1 MRDTEIDKQKT
12 SGRICNFVSTE
23 LLFADEN
30 IRPGVGDVRYVN
42 LSEMRI
48 LYECGA
54 LAHATLAPSPMESGF
69 IMIVKRKDGKEETM
83 STTKGE
89 RHKIYKSLE
98 AASTDAKRIGFH
110 EVTFK
115 VK

>member
-1 MRDTEIDKQKT
+1 MTLEI
-12 SGRICNFVSTE
+12 
-23 LLFADEN
+23 
-30 IRPGVGDVRYVN
+30 RYVN

-48 LYECGA
+48 LYEGGA
-54 LAHATLAPSPMESGF
+54 LAHAILMPVPEESGF
-69 IMIVKRKDGKEETM
+69 IMIVKRMDGKEDIM

-98 AASTDAKRIGFH
+98 AASTDAQRIGFK

-115 VK
+115 VA